1 MTSTPRVALFCETF
15 HEINGVA
22 LTARQLVAYAQ
33 RHELPLLAI
42 HGGKQKS
49 RQQEGSVTRV
59 ELTRGWAS
67 VGIERDLRYD
77 FAFWRY
83 ASTIREELQAFR
95 PDVIHITSPGE
106 LGQLGVY
113 LSRKLQIPLVA
124 SWHTNFHQFAA
135 RRLQKL
141 VAWMPE
147 GISRPMVGWSQE
159 KGLRVLLWFYGLA
172 KVTLAPTVDQVAWLE
187 KELKRPSF
195 LMPRGV
201 DSEQFHP
208 RRRTVTDGI
217 LRLGFVGRVTPE
229 KGVRLLAR
237 IERALEESGQ
247 KDFRIVVVGHGSEVA
262 WLKRALKHGEFTGVL
277 RGEELARAYANM
289 DLFVFPSRT
298 DTFGNVIQE
307 AAASSVAAVVTNEG
321 GPKHLVLPGITG
333 RIAKTN
339 AEFVA
344 AVVELTKNREEMRR
358 MGAAARENV
367 AGSSWDAAFAMT
379 YAAYRYCLPG
389 VGVELAHE
397 KKVLVGRA
405 RVRGVMGRP
414 RFPA

>member
-15 HEINGVA
+15 HEVNGVA
-22 LTARQLVAYAQ
+22 LTAKQLAAYAQ
-33 RHELPLLAI
+33 RHDLPLLAI
-42 HGGKQKS
+42 HGAKQKS
-49 RQQEGSVTRV
+49 RQQEGSVRRV

-67 VGIERDLRYD
+67 VGIERDLSYD

-83 ASTIREELQAFR
+83 VNTIREELVAFQ

-106 LGQLGVY
+106 LGQLGAY
-113 LSRKLQIPLVA
+113 LSRKLKIPLVA

-141 VAWMPE
+141 IGWMPE
-147 GISRPMVGWSQE
+147 GVSRPTVAWSQE
-159 KGLRVLLWFYGLA
+159 KGLRLLLWFYGLA
-172 KVTLAPTVDQVAWLE
+172 KVTLAPTVEQVAWLE

-201 DSEQFHP
+201 DNEQFNP
-208 RRRTVTDGI
+208 QRRTVTDGT

-229 KGVRLLAR
+229 KGVRLLAK
-237 IERALEESGQ
+237 IEQALEESGQ
-247 KDFRIVVVGHGSEVA
+247 KDFRIVVVGDGSEVA
-262 WLKRALKHGEFTGVL
+262 WLKRTLKHGEFTGVL

-321 GPKHLVLPGITG
+321 GPKHLVVPGITG
-333 RIAKTN
+333 RIARTN
-339 AEFVA
+339 DEFVA
-344 AVVELTKNREEMRR
+344 AVVELAKNREELRK

-367 AGSSWDAAFAMT
+367 AGTSWDAAFAMT
-379 YAAYRYCLPG
+379 YAAYRYCLAG
-389 VGVELAHE
+389 VGEEVVYQ
-397 KKVLVGRA
+397 KKVLMSKGPVR
-405 RVRGVMGRP
+405 RVVRP

>member
-1 MTSTPRVALFCETF
+1 MSATPRVALFCETF

-22 LTARQLVAYAQ
+22 LTARQLAAYAQ
-33 RHELPLLAI
+33 RHELPILAI
-42 HGGKQKS
+42 HGGKRKS

-67 VGIERDLRYD
+67 IGIERDLHYD

-83 ASTIREELQAFR
+83 VNTIRNELVEFR

-106 LGQLGVY
+106 LGQIGAY
-113 LSRKLQIPLVA
+113 LSRELQIPLVA

-141 VAWMPE
+141 IGWMPE
-147 GISRPMVGWSQE
+147 EVSRPAVAWSQE
-159 KGLRVLLWFYGLA
+159 KSLRLLVWFYGLA
-172 KVTLAPTVDQVAWLE
+172 KVTLAPTVEQVVWLE

-201 DSEQFHP
+201 DGEQFNP
-208 RRRTVTDGI
+208 RHRTVTDNT

-229 KGVRLLAR
+229 KGVRLLAE
-237 IERALEESGQ
+237 IERALGESGQ
-247 KDFRIVVVGHGSEVA
+247 KDFRIVVVGDGSEVA
-262 WLKRALKHGEFTGVL
+262 WLKRTLKHGEFAGVL
-277 RGEELARAYANM
+277 RGKELARAYANM

-307 AAASSVAAVVTNEG
+307 AAASSVPAVVTNEG

-333 RIAKTN
+333 RMATTN
-339 AEFVA
+339 EEFVA
-344 AVVELTKNREEMRR
+344 TVVELTKNREELRK
-358 MGAAARENV
+358 MGAAARENI
-367 AGSSWDAAFAMT
+367 AGTSWDAAFAMT
-379 YAAYRYCLPG
+379 YAAYRYCLAG
-389 VGVELAHE
+389 VGD
-397 KKVLVGRA
+397 VLVHGEK
-405 RVRGVMGRP
+405 VMTSKGQVHPVVRP
-414 RFPA
+414 RFPV